1 MVYKKLFFY
10 SIFLFF
16 YFSSNFSYSHAV
28 YVSVC
33 NIYQKNERSFF
44 SMRAFKDDIFD
55 ALGFVGYSSDLTEKQ
70 KTAIINYIKT
80 NFIVSVDG
88 RKKNL
93 LLDRFVFEGSDYTE
107 TANVVFTIE
116 ETLGE
121 KNLSIKNT
129 VLFDVLEEQT
139 NIVGVKVNN
148 TKKTLTFNKNKKES
162 WVQIN

>member
-1 MVYKKLFFY
+1 
-10 SIFLFF
+10 
-16 YFSSNFSYSHAV
+16 
-28 YVSVC
+28 
-33 NIYQKNERSFF
+33 
-44 SMRAFKDDIFD
+44 MRAFKDDIFD

-70 KTAIINYIKT
+70 KKDIINYIKT

-129 VLFDVLEEQT
+129 ILFDVLEEQT
-139 NIVGVKVNN
+139 NIVGVKINN

>member
-10 SIFLFF
+10 SVFFFF

-129 VLFDVLEEQT
+129 ILFDVLEEQT
-139 NIVGVKVNN
+139 NIVGVKINN

>member
-10 SIFLFF
+10 SVFFFF

-70 KTAIINYIKT
+70 KTDIINYIKT

-93 LLDRFVFEGSDYTE
+93 LLDRFIFEGSDYTE

-116 ETLGE
+116 ETLEE

>member
-1 MVYKKLFFY
+1 
-10 SIFLFF
+10 
-16 YFSSNFSYSHAV
+16 
-28 YVSVC
+28 
-33 NIYQKNERSFF
+33 
-44 SMRAFKDDIFD
+44 MRAFKDDIFD
-55 ALGFVGYSSDLTEKQ
+55 ALGFVGYSSELTKKQ
-70 KTAIINYIKT
+70 KTDIINYIKQ

-139 NIVGVKVNN
+139 NIVGVKINN

>member
-10 SIFLFF
+10 SVFFFF

-33 NIYQKNERSFF
+33 NVYQKNERSFF

-116 ETLGE
+116 ETLEE